1 MATSVG
7 ARDIRARP
15 RVAIAN
21 GEFDVFLLA
30 LVGVLTLF
38 GLVAVWSA
46 SGAGPITPGSLVVR
60 QALWAVVGG
69 IGMVIVSLVHYRF
82 LRAFAA
88 VFYAV
93 SILLLLSLNVI
104 GTNISGST
112 RWIYIGPVS
121 FQPSE
126 VAKIGVII
134 ALAAFIHARADEMDR
149 LINFII
155 ASAIPGVPALLVFV
169 QPDLGTTGAF
179 VAIWLA
185 MTLMSGVRRLYL
197 CGVVAAVIPFSY
209 VFWHFLMQD
218 YQKDRLL
225 ISFDP
230 NRDYFGDGFN
240 IIQAQVTIGSGGWFG
255 HGLHGGSQAEYNL
268 LKVSTTDFI
277 FAHTMSMFGFVGG
290 IALFLTFMLVL
301 WRMTR
306 AVTLAQDTFGQQLA
320 VGITTMLFFHTF
332 VNIGM
337 NLGLMPVTG
346 IPLPFISLGG
356 TSLAMTLV
364 SVGILQSVVMNQ
376 RRLGFQTRSR

>member
-21 GEFDVFLLA
+21 GEYDVFLLA

-69 IGMVIVSLVHYRF
+69 IGMVAVSLVHYRF

-88 VFYAV
+88 VFYGV

-149 LINFII
+149 LVNFII
-155 ASAIPGVPALLVFV
+155 ASVIPGVPALLVFV

-197 CGVVAAVIPFSY
+197 FGVIAAVIPFSW

-255 HGLHGGSQAEYNL
+255 HGLQGGSQAEYNL

-306 AVTLAQDTFGQQLA
+306 AITLAQDTFGQQLA

-356 TSLAMTLV
+356 TSLAMTLL